1 MRFAPRSLFGR
12 LLALSA
18 AATLIALAVAGVAI
32 GGVLERF
39 VTATID
45 ARLADRALA
54 ISAAVRDDGT
64 IDATALARVEKHI
77 PAREPWRVDAPHGV
91 SGTRGADKILT
102 LSFDD
107 DPQFRDIP
115 PHPKQ
120 PGRRGPPDALPAGVR
135 PFDAPISGGHAVHG
149 LISTVATR
157 AGDATIIVAVP
168 RGVIDRPIRAALIP
182 LALSLL
188 ALGAALALATIIQL
202 RLGLRPLDRLRDDIA
217 AVRNGRAERLSEE
230 QPAELAPLAAELNAL
245 VADNRAALA
254 AARGTAANLA
264 HGLKTPI
271 ATLAVVAGEPGRDP
285 DGRLAALVARLDATV
300 RHHLG
305 RARASIASERVAT
318 PVGVVA
324 DDIVA
329 ALRRIH
335 AERGVVIGVEIPA
348 DLMVAVDRTDLDEMI
363 GNLADN
369 AMRWARSRVVIDAH
383 TVSGSA
389 IITIEDDGPGI
400 APAER
405 ARALSKGVRLD
416 ERDDGHGFGLTIA
429 HELAVLYGGD
439 LTLGDAPD
447 GGLAATLTL
456 PLAR

>member
-1 MRFAPRSLFGR
+1 MRVMPRSIRGR

-18 AATLIALAVAGVAI
+18 IATLLALIVAGLLI
-32 GGVLERF
+32 GGILERF
-39 VTATID
+39 VIHGADQRLDNEGFVLASLVMRDGGID
-45 ARLADRALA
+45 RVRAAEIEAGFAPGDVWRIDTPTSSLSRGGLRPLTEAMLDRRPPRPHADRG
-54 ISAAVRDDGT
+54 RDHDR
-64 IDATALARVEKHI
+64 DVS
-77 PAREPWRVDAPHGV
+77 PW
-91 SGTRGADKILT
+91 
-102 LSFDD
+102 
-107 DPQFRDIP
+107 
-115 PHPKQ
+115 
-120 PGRRGPPDALPAGVR
+120 R
-135 PFDAPISGGHAVHG
+135 PFDSGLTDGEPVHG
-149 LISTVATR
+149 RWRTVLTDAGPATVAV
-157 AGDATIIVAVP
+157 ATP
-168 RGVIDRPIRAALIP
+168 RETITRPILGAMAPLI
-182 LALSLL
+182 LSLL
-188 ALGAALALATIIQL
+188 ALGVLLAIATLVQL
-202 RLGLRPLDRLRDDIA
+202 RLGLRPLDRLRDDVA
-217 AVRNGRAERLSEE
+217 AVRNGRADRLSGD
-230 QPAELAPLAAELNAL
+230 QPAELAPLASELNAL

-271 ATLAVVAGEPGRDP
+271 ATLTLVAGEPGRDP
-285 DGRLAALVARLDATV
+285 DGRLAALVARLEATV

-305 RARASIASERVAT
+305 RARAGIASARVAT

-324 DDIVA
+324 DDIAA

-335 AERGVVIGVEIPA
+335 AERGVMIGIETPA

-369 AMRWARSRVVIDAH
+369 AMRWARSRVVIDAR

-416 ERDDGHGFGLTIA
+416 ERNEGHGFGLTIA

-439 LTLGDAPD
+439 LTLGDASD
-447 GGLAATLTL
+447 GGLTATLTL
-456 PLAR
+456 PLAH

>member
-1 MRFAPRSLFGR
+1 MRLMPQSIRGR
-12 LLALSA
+12 LLVLSA
-18 AATLIALAVAGVAI
+18 VATLLALIVAGVAI
-32 GGVLERF
+32 GGILERF
-39 VTATID
+39 VIHGAD
-45 ARLADRALA
+45 QRLDNEGFVLASLVTREGGIDRAR
-54 ISAAVRDDGT
+54 AAEIEAGFAPGDAWR
-64 IDATALARVEKHI
+64 IDTPTSSL
-77 PAREPWRVDAPHGV
+77 
-91 SGTRGADKILT
+91 SRGGLRPLT
-102 LSFDD
+102 EAMLDRR
-107 DPQFRDIP
+107 PPR
-115 PHPKQ
+115 PHPD
-120 PGRRGPPDALPAGVR
+120 RDHDRDASPWR
-135 PFDAPISGGHAVHG
+135 PFDSGLTDGEPVHG
-149 LISTVATR
+149 RWRTVLTDAGPAMVAVATPR
-157 AGDATIIVAVP
+157 ETIT
-168 RGVIDRPIRAALIP
+168 RPILGAMAPLI
-182 LALSLL
+182 LSLL
-188 ALGAALALATIIQL
+188 ALGVLLAIATLIQL

-217 AVRNGRAERLSEE
+217 AVRNGRAERLSED

-245 VADNRAALA
+245 VADNQAALA

-271 ATLAVVAGEPGRDP
+271 ATLALVAGEPGRDP

-324 DDIVA
+324 DDIVT

-335 AERGVVIGVEIPA
+335 AERGVMIGVEIPA

-383 TVSGSA
+383 AVSGSA

-400 APAER
+400 TPAER
-405 ARALSKGVRLD
+405 VRALSKGVRLD
-416 ERDDGHGFGLTIA
+416 ERNEGHGFGLTIA

-439 LTLGDAPD
+439 LTLGDTPD